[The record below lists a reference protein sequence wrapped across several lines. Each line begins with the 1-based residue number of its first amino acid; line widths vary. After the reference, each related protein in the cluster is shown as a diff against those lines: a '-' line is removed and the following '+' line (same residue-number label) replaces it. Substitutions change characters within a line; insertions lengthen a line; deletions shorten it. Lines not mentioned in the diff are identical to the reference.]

1 MAARSRNAK
10 RRKGKRPGPAAVLS
24 RKKRIAF
31 ALIAFV
37 LSCASILLVEG
48 CLRLFRYGGDPRLF
62 VTAQAEGGRYLVCN
76 REIGRQY
83 FPSLAKAPKPSWDA
97 FLKDKPS
104 NGVRLFVLGGST
116 AAGFPYGN
124 NLMFSRIL
132 NVRLQ
137 DAFPGRK
144 IEIVNT
150 AMSATNTYTQLDFM
164 DEILAQKPDA
174 ILIYSG
180 HNEYYGALGV
190 ASRESLG
197 QSPSVAR
204 AYLKLR
210 RLKLFVLVQD
220 VIGLLRGVRKQGAD
234 YDPSA
239 TLMER
244 MVGAKAIPLDSRLYR
259 QGTEQFAENLD
270 RIYCR
275 ARAAGVPIVISELVS
290 NVRNQ
295 RPFVSLATGSTPA
308 ADLVFRDAQ
317 ALDREGDHEQANRL
331 YTKAKDLDA
340 LRFRASEEFNEI
352 LHETARRYGGAV
364 VPMKSRFEAAS
375 PEGIIGDHLMVDHLH
390 PNVDG
395 SFLMAAAF
403 FDTIRDA
410 KVIDLPWD
418 SAAVKPIENYRQN
431 WGMTD
436 LDLACADL
444 SIRYLKGGWPF
455 QPQAGPNRSLQSF
468 QPQREEET
476 LALRVLTDDDYNII
490 LAHHGLAQQFERQSR
505 YLEAYQ
511 EYRAL
516 YHSVPWTTIFLNGAA
531 KNLLRLKR
539 TDEIPP
545 LLARSL
551 EIHETFFA
559 LRWMGHL
566 LVNQGRFA
574 EAIPYLERAREGHE
588 DNEQVLL
595 CLEQAYQRTGRQDEA
610 LAVGRQLRTL
620 PRRSDR

>member
-1 MAARSRNAK
+1 MAAQSRNAK
-10 RRKGKRPGPAAVLS
+10 RKKGKRSGPPVVLS
-24 RKKRIAF
+24 RKKKIAF
-31 ALIAFV
+31 AFSAAV
-37 LSCASILLVEG
+37 LSCASILLAEG
-48 CLRLFRYGGDPRLF
+48 CLRLVRYGGDPRLF
-62 VTAQAEGGRYLVCN
+62 VAAPVEGGRFLTCN

-83 FPSLAKAPKPSWDA
+83 FPYLAKAPKPSWDA

-104 NGVRLFVLGGST
+104 NGIRLFVLGGST

-137 DAFPGRK
+137 EAFPDRK

-150 AMSATNTYTQLDFM
+150 AMSATNTYTQLDFL

-174 ILIYSG
+174 ILVYSG
-180 HNEYYGALGV
+180 HNEFYGALGV

-197 QSPSVAR
+197 QSPVVAR

-210 RLKLFVLVQD
+210 RLKLFVLAQD
-220 VIGLLRGVRKQGAD
+220 AVGLVRGVRKQNAD

-259 QGTEQFAENLD
+259 QGTRQFAENLD
-270 RIYCR
+270 RVYQK
-275 ARAAGVPIVISELVS
+275 AHAAGVPIVISELVS
-290 NVRNQ
+290 NVRDQ
-295 RPFVSLATGSTPA
+295 RPFVSVATGLAPA

-317 ALDREGDHEQANRL
+317 ALEREGDHEQANRL

-352 LHETARRYGGAV
+352 IHETARRYGGAV

-395 SFLMAAAF
+395 CFLMAEAF

-418 SAAVKPIENYRQN
+418 STAVKPIEHYRQN

-436 LDLACADL
+436 LDMACAEL

-468 QPQREEET
+468 QPQGEVQT
-476 LALRVLTDDDYNII
+476 LALRVLTDDAYSII
-490 LAHHGLAQQFERQSR
+490 LAHDDLAQRHERKGR
-505 YLEAYQ
+505 YLEAHH

-516 YHSVPWTTIFLNGAA
+516 YHTVPWSTIFLNDAA

-539 TDEIPP
+539 TDEVPA
-545 LLARSL
+545 LLVRSL
-551 EIHETFFA
+551 EIQETFFA

-566 LVNQGRFA
+566 LVNQSKFA

-595 CLEQAYQRTGRQDEA
+595 CLEQAYRYTGREDEA
-610 LAVGRQLRTL
+610 AAIGRKLKTPARTSR
-620 PRRSDR
+620 P

>member
-1 MAARSRNAK
+1 MAMRSRKAK
-10 RRKGKRPGPAAVLS
+10 GRKGKRLTSRFVLS
-24 RKKRIAF
+24 RKKKIVFAF
-31 ALIAFV
+31 LALV
-37 LSCASILLVEG
+37 LSAASLLLLEG
-48 CLRLFRYGGDPRLF
+48 CLRLVRYGGDSRLF
-62 VTAQAEGGRYLVCN
+62 VTAPVEGGRLLTCN
-76 REIGRQY
+76 REIGRPY
-83 FPSLAKAPKPSWDA
+83 FPYLAKVPRPSWDA

-137 DAFPGRK
+137 DAFPDKK

-150 AMSATNTYTQLDFM
+150 AMSATNTYTQLDFL

-180 HNEYYGALGV
+180 HNEFYGALGV

-220 VIGLLRGVRKQGAD
+220 AIRLIRGMRKQGAG

-259 QGTEQFAENLD
+259 QGTKQFAENLD
-270 RIYCR
+270 RIYR
-275 ARAAGVPIVISELVS
+275 KARAAGVPIVISELVS
-290 NVRNQ
+290 NVRDQ
-295 RPFVSLATGSTPA
+295 QPFVSVATGSAPA
-308 ADLVFRDAQ
+308 ADRVFRDAQ
-317 ALDREGDHEQANRL
+317 ALDREGDHEQAKRL
-331 YTKAKDLDA
+331 YLKAKDLDA

-352 LHETARRYGGAV
+352 IHETASRYGGAV

-395 SFLMAAAF
+395 CFLMAEAF

-410 KVIDLPWD
+410 KVVDLPWD
-418 SAAVKPIENYRQN
+418 RAVAKPIAHYRQD
-431 WGMTD
+431 WGLTD

-455 QPQAGPNRSLQSF
+455 QSEAGPNRSLQSF
-468 QPQREEET
+468 QPQGEVET
-476 LALRVLTDDDYNII
+476 LALRVLTDEEYSII
-490 LAHHGLAQQFERQSR
+490 LAHHDLAQQYERQGR
-505 YLEAYQ
+505 YLEAFH

-516 YHSVPWTTIFLNGAA
+516 YHMVPWTTIFLNDAA

-539 TDEIPP
+539 ADEVPP

-595 CLEQAYQRTGRQDEA
+595 CLEQAYQHTGRHEEA
-610 LAVGRQLRTL
+610 LAVGQKLRML

>member
-1 MAARSRNAK
+1 MATQSRKAK
-10 RRKGKRPGPAAVLS
+10 RGKGKRPTPRVVLS
-24 RKKRIAF
+24 RKKKIAF
-31 ALIAFV
+31 AFIALV
-37 LSCASILLVEG
+37 LSGALLLLVEG

-62 VTAQAEGGRYLVCN
+62 VAASVEGGRFLTCN

-83 FPSLAKAPKPSWDA
+83 FPYLVKVPKPSWDA

-104 NGVRLFVLGGST
+104 NGVRMFVLGGST

-137 DAFPGRK
+137 EAFPDRK

-150 AMSATNTYTQLDFM
+150 AMSATNTYTQLDFL

-197 QSPSVAR
+197 QSPAVAR

-210 RLKLFVLVQD
+210 RLKLFVLAQD
-220 VIGLLRGVRKQGAD
+220 AVGLVRGMRKQGAD

-259 QGTEQFAENLD
+259 QGTKQFAENLD
-270 RIYCR
+270 RIYQK
-275 ARAAGVPIVISELVS
+275 ARVAGVPIVVSELVS
-290 NVRNQ
+290 NVRDQ
-295 RPFVSLATGSTPA
+295 RPFVSVATGSAPA

-317 ALDREGDHEQANRL
+317 ALDREGDHEQAHRL

-390 PNVDG
+390 
-395 SFLMAAAF
+395 
-403 FDTIRDA
+403 
-410 KVIDLPWD
+410 
-418 SAAVKPIENYRQN
+418 
-431 WGMTD
+431 
-436 LDLACADL
+436 
-444 SIRYLKGGWPF
+444 
-455 QPQAGPNRSLQSF
+455 
-468 QPQREEET
+468 
-476 LALRVLTDDDYNII
+476 
-490 LAHHGLAQQFERQSR
+490 
-505 YLEAYQ
+505 
-511 EYRAL
+511 
-516 YHSVPWTTIFLNGAA
+516 
-531 KNLLRLKR
+531 
-539 TDEIPP
+539 
-545 LLARSL
+545 
-551 EIHETFFA
+551 
-559 LRWMGHL
+559 
-566 LVNQGRFA
+566 
-574 EAIPYLERAREGHE
+574 
-588 DNEQVLL
+588 
-595 CLEQAYQRTGRQDEA
+595 
-610 LAVGRQLRTL
+610 
-620 PRRSDR
+620 